1 MAISSLGPLA
11 DHLWQSTL
19 VAALVA
25 ALTLALRRNRAHVR
39 HALWLAASLKFLLP
53 FAALVALGQHIEWP
67 QATASVQP
75 VLTIVDSVG
84 QPFSSSAPDNRPAAT
99 TPTRGAAAGERVV
112 PALVGLWAFGST
124 VLIVL
129 WIHRWRAVA
138 STRRRATT
146 VTDGRVVDAM
156 RRVEARLPPSPS
168 LRRTSQ
174 TRLCAVITESRMEPG
189 VFGWRSPVLLW
200 PRGIEDRLSDAQ
212 IDAILAHEI
221 AHLRRRD
228 NLTSAMHM
236 TVQAIFWFHPLTWWI
251 GARLVDERE
260 RACDEDVVR
269 AGSRPDVYAES
280 ILKTCQYFVE
290 TPLTCVAGVTGSD
303 LKKRIEQIMRHDAHV
318 AVNVS
323 KRFLLGAALVAAVAG
338 PVAVGMLT
346 SARLSAQVVGPA
358 ADAPTFD
365 VASVKPNNSGPGRRG
380 GRGAAGRVDLE
391 NMPARMLI
399 RQAYNIHDTQIVGGP
414 DWLDSQG
421 FDINATTGRGAN
433 DQMPVMMKT
442 LLRDRFKLTFHTEK
456 RELPIYALVVARSDQ
471 RLGEGLRRTAE
482 GACLPKGAAL
492 GAAPSTSA
500 PPPAPPSPFDPN
512 AEAPCGSII
521 FGPGRLLAHGVPI
534 EMLAGSLGRLPAI
547 TAFNRIVQDQTGL
560 KGTFDFDFKFANE
573 FAGRGGGFGPPP
585 GAGPAPAP
593 GDEPQL
599 FTALQEQLGLKLD
612 PRRTTVEVMI
622 IDSIEKPEPN

>member
-1 MAISSLGPLA
+1 
-11 DHLWQSTL
+11 
-19 VAALVA
+19 
-25 ALTLALRRNRAHVR
+25 
-39 HALWLAASLKFLLP
+39 
-53 FAALVALGQHIEWP
+53 
-67 QATASVQP
+67 
-75 VLTIVDSVG
+75 
-84 QPFSSSAPDNRPAAT
+84 
-99 TPTRGAAAGERVV
+99 V

-346 SARLSAQVVGPA
+346 SARLSAQVVPPVA
-358 ADAPTFD
+358 TAPTFE
-365 VASVKPNNSGPGRRG
+365 VVSVKPNNSGPGRMG
-380 GRGAAGRVDLE
+380 GRFGGPGRVDFT
-391 NMPARMLI
+391 NMPLRRLI
-399 RQAYNIHDTQIVGGP
+399 RQAYDIHETQIVGGP

-421 FDINATTGRGAN
+421 FDVNATFAGETTPERRRL
-433 DQMPVMMKT
+433 MMQT
-442 LLRDRFKLTFHTEK
+442 LLRDRFKLTFHAEK
-456 RELPIYALVVARSDQ
+456 RDLPIYALIMARTDR
-471 RLGEGLRRTAE
+471 RLGEGLIRTPE
-482 GACLPKGAAL
+482 GECLPRGAAIA
-492 GAAPSTSA
+492 GAQASTPG
-500 PPPAPPSPFDPN
+500 PPPPGPSPLDPN
-512 AEAPCGSII
+512 AKANCGQLV
-521 FGPGRLLAHGVPI
+521 FGPGRLFGHGIPI
-534 EMLAGSLGRLPAI
+534 DMFAQALGGLPAL
-547 TAFNRIVQDQTGL
+547 TAFNRIVQNQTEL
-560 KGTFDFDFKFANE
+560 EGTYDFDFKFAND
-573 FAGRGGGFGPPP
+573 FAGRGGAFVPPP
-585 GAGPAPAP
+585 GAGATAATP
-593 GDEPQL
+593 GDEPAL

-612 PRRTTVEVMI
+612 PRRANVEVMV
-622 IDSIEKPEPN
+622 IESVERPDPN